1 MPRNGLRG
9 AGMRRTGASI
19 CRKRRVVCS
28 DEEDSGGSD
37 AEDSRGSDERQPSK
51 QRRASCSED
60 EESDLDGFVVN
71 DSDATS
77 SDDEET
83 SSESEA
89 CTVSDEDDAE
99 DADAYIRKEEMR
111 AVYESNRLAQEP
123 PGYVASPEHRTQ
135 LAGDELWKHILQT
148 LHTKGGVER
157 HGLVASDTEFGD
169 RVVQRVAFGE
179 ANAWNKKMPTG
190 YYERIF
196 VPMVE
201 ELFCQKA
208 YQPLPEGATMP
219 CYAFMGWKLYACTT
233 TSAQNADERSDN
245 KAPVWCICC
254 QNESRNLRRLQIMK
268 HVSSGIYMLTGG
280 DCAGHM
286 RAASEIDIK
295 AACHVTQEHNDAF
308 FALLK
313 IRA

>member
-1 MPRNGLRG
+1 
-9 AGMRRTGASI
+9 MRRTGASI

-37 AEDSRGSDERQPSK
+37 AEGSRGSDERQPSK
-51 QRRASCSED
+51 QRCASCSED
-60 EESDLDGFVVN
+60 EGSDLDGFVVN
-71 DSDATS
+71 DSDATSSDATS

-99 DADAYIRKEEMR
+99 DADAYICKEKMR
-111 AVYESNRLAQEP
+111 AVYKSNRLAQEP
-123 PGYVASPEHRTQ
+123 PGYVASPEHLTQ

-148 LHTKGGVER
+148 LHTNGGVEW
-157 HGLVASDTEFGD
+157 HGLVASETEFGD
-169 RVVQRVAFGE
+169 RVVQRVAFGKQ
-179 ANAWNKKMPTG
+179 NSWNKKMKTG

-201 ELFCQKA
+201 KLFCQKA
-208 YQPLPEGATMP
+208 YQPLPEGKEMP
-219 CYAFMGWKLYACTT
+219 CYAFRGWKLYACTT
-233 TSAQNADERSDN
+233 TSAKNANERIN
-245 KAPVWCICC
+245 KKASAWCICC
-254 QNESRNLRRLQIMK
+254 QNESRNLHRLQIMK

-286 RAASEIDIK
+286 RAASEFDIK
-295 AACHVTQEHNDAF
+295 AACHVTQEHDNAF